1 VQMEYLFNDWAWIDK
16 KIRGQKNVVLL
27 CDYDGTLTPIVD
39 LPELAVAGKDI
50 IKCLRRIA
58 GKNKV
63 LLGIVSGRAMSD
75 IKERLSISGA
85 IYAGNHGLEI
95 EGPGLKFVHPLAEEL
110 NSILRLI
117 NQVLNKAMKDIRGVI
132 VEDKGMTLSVHYR
145 LVDEQTLPEVHRRF
159 ENIVRLPRMM
169 GKIKTTAG
177 KKVHEVRPAIPWDKG
192 KAISLIVEK
201 YVPKH
206 RRKDMVLIY
215 LGDDRTDEDAFK
227 VVNHMEGISILVGKS
242 EQQTEA
248 RYYLNSTQEVLT
260 FLLELDKLL

>member
-1 VQMEYLFNDWAWIDK
+1 MEYLFNDWAWIDK
-16 KIRGQKNVVLL
+16 KIRGQKNIVLL

-39 LPELAVAGKDI
+39 RPELAVASKET

-63 LLGIVSGRAMSD
+63 LLGIVSGRAMGD
-75 IKERLSISGA
+75 IKERLSISGT

-117 NQVLNKAMKDIRGVI
+117 NQVLNKAMKDIKGVI
-132 VEDKGMTLSVHYR
+132 VEDKGVTLSVHYR

-192 KAISLIVEK
+192 KAVSLIVDK
-201 YVPKH
+201 YVPQH
-206 RRKDMVLIY
+206 RRKDMVSVY

-227 VVNHMEGISILVGKS
+227 VVNHMGGISILVGKP
-242 EQQTEA
+242 EQETEA
-248 RYYLNSTQEVLT
+248 KYYLNSTQEVLT
-260 FLLELDKLL
+260 FLSELDKLL